1 MAKKFKYI
9 GSKAVNK
16 DSLPSFSVFNDTFQ
30 TTIFNGGIKLSTKF
44 ATNQQISREKRIIIT
59 QKDVTLNDLKINN
72 IAELNNFIKITN
84 KLKLNL
90 DTVNLSNYAVYG
102 SLKEKFRVAV
112 NNIINKFPGG
122 LAVKT
127 YLSGVSYFNILDY
140 TYDSANNISTFRSP
154 ITIIDNPFFLNL
166 YSNSNLSSSIINNVT
181 TRYLDYVLLYN
192 NIDYGINGFTGFSNS
207 NSSYLYFSINGN
219 PFGAFSANSISDEFV
234 IKPNDIE
241 FNKFYNSLN
250 ELERYFLNKNANPKY
265 SFDFKIPEIDEDD
278 DLTFINYTFQFPVKG
293 DGYNLDTDSLNYV
306 DLLEKLFSIGDLY
319 DEYKSNLIIRKFIP
333 KTLIDFDGTDS
344 FKSESMF
351 KIYGKEIDEIKL
363 FIDSLMSINTVTY
376 DKINNIPDTL
386 IKNLARTLGWK
397 AQNIINDKD
406 LLSSVFANDRSGD
419 TDISASL
426 AEVDIELW
434 RRLTINTA
442 WFLKSKGTR
451 KAIETIFTFIG
462 APDCLISFDEHVY
475 VVDSPISAR
484 YALSNLIGPEDN
496 TLAIPPYDENGFPI
510 APSVKSS
517 QYFQVSGNTDSGQE
531 YINIY
536 RRLGYNVT
544 KTVDNKKAWVY
555 YESANT
561 HSSSGRNTNY
571 NINDS
576 RLIINTKEV
585 TINIDAARAIECDV
599 YNFNQD
605 YNYPVSSTG
614 RTSPYPQRSSNIFGT
629 TQLTF
634 AEYVQEIY
642 SKFINAQ
649 NRKVTESAIGSH
661 YPSLTKLYYDYY
673 SNNNSNKR
681 NFADLNKYIDNLDNI
696 FDTFV
701 KQFIPATTIFN
712 DSAFNI
718 RNSVFTPQK
727 YAYKHGIDDGS
738 EFEVEIQLPIETD
751 VSLVSIESE
760 FFDTFDNDIPIATI
774 ESSVSVSD
782 NGNIDTDF
790 FANVEQ
796 NVNLSPLWNS
806 KVCENEKS
814 SFALTGATK
823 IELSSLTQTS
833 IFNKT
838 TETGHTLTFNFTSA
852 TSTLSA
858 NTTLFYYS
866 IHKYDRDIG
875 GFSETS
881 VYTAKTLG
889 YTAFTGSSILTN
901 VISGSYLSC
910 DSEYIIKPYFEYTT
924 CLDTGTTIT
933 IIPSSSTVYEYF
945 IISGYPYQ
953 SFTRTT
959 YEFIEPSTI
968 TSSIP
973 INVISSENKL
983 YSESN
988 LFFNYNTLT
997 ANTGSNITTLI
1008 NKTAYT
1014 PSFNYYNKLDDY
1026 YFVSLCEPEK
1036 PVLSFPSTR
1045 PDDQSSLF
1053 VETIPVTNDVFSSF
1067 TITYEPI
1074 GEVLVSVNGLTLQKN
1089 LEYSNDASI
1098 TITSIR
1104 NRSFTLSQSLIKNQS
1119 DVLTVA
1125 YYRNVANTQQLVKE
1139 DLLYTGSSQIVSAS
1153 TGFYEITLSK
1163 NRINNSDIAV
1173 FANGSLLMKNTDYQV
1188 SSYDDNKVIL
1198 LFQPPTNPITISV
1211 SYLSNFLFDSSTLIE
1226 ATGPNYTV
1234 NWSLNNIISNNQIGK
1249 FVHQFYDLANTGLTG
1264 TTLYSAETAYA
1275 YNTTQFSNTFGWQSV
1290 SLTPGTTYY
1299 YRISSE
1305 KYFTTINNINLS
1317 SVTYSETYRLKIP
1330 L

>member
-16 DSLPSFSVFNDTFQ
+16 DSLPSFSVFNDTYQ
-30 TTIFNGGIKLSTKF
+30 TTIFNGGINLSTKF
-44 ATNQQISREKRIIIT
+44 ATNQQISREKRIIVT

-72 IAELNNFIKITN
+72 ITELNNFIKITN

-90 DTVNLSNYAVYG
+90 DTVSLSNYAVYG

-127 YLSGVSYFNILDY
+127 YLSGVTYFNILDY
-140 TYDSANNISTFRSP
+140 TYDSTNNISTFRSP

-166 YSNSNLSSSIINNVT
+166 YSNTNLSSSTIDNVT

-192 NIDYGINGFTGFSNS
+192 GIDYGINGFTGFSNS

-219 PFGAFSANSISDEFV
+219 PFGAFSASSISDEFV
-234 IKPNDIE
+234 MKPNDIE
-241 FNKFYNSLN
+241 FNKFYSSLN
-250 ELERYFLNKNANPKY
+250 ELERYFLNKNTTPKY
-265 SFDFKIPEIDEDD
+265 SFEFKIPEIDEDD
-278 DLTFINYTFQFPVKG
+278 ELSFINYTFQFPIKG

-306 DLLEKLFSIGDLY
+306 VLLEKLFSIGDLY

-376 DKINNIPDTL
+376 DKVNNIPDTL

-406 LLSSVFANDRSGD
+406 LLSSVLANDKSGD

-451 KAIETIFTFIG
+451 KALETIFTFIG

-475 VVDSPISAR
+475 VVDAPINAR
-484 YALSNLIGPEDN
+484 YVLSDLIGPEDN
-496 TLAIPPYDENGFPI
+496 TLAIPPYDSNGFPI
-510 APSVKSS
+510 APSVNSS
-517 QYFQVSGNTDSGQE
+517 QYFQVSGNSDSGQE

-536 RRLGYNVT
+536 RRLGYRVT

-585 TINIDAARAIECDV
+585 SINIDSARAIECDV
-599 YNFNQD
+599 YNFNQE

-614 RTSPYPQRSSNIFGT
+614 RTSPYPQRDSNKFDTIP
-629 TQLTF
+629 LTF

-649 NRKVTESAIGSH
+649 NRKVTDSAIGSH

-673 SNNNSNKR
+673 ANNNSNKR
-681 NFADLNKYIDNLDNI
+681 NFADLNKYVDNLDNI

-712 DSAFNI
+712 DSAFNV
-718 RNSVFTPQK
+718 RNTVFTPQK

-738 EFEVEIQLPIETD
+738 EFEAEIQLPIETE
-751 VSLVSIESE
+751 VSLVTIESE
-760 FFDTFDNDIPIATI
+760 FFDTYESDVSMVTI
-774 ESSVSVSD
+774 ESSVEVSD
-782 NGNIDTDF
+782 DGSIDTER
-790 FANVEQ
+790 FAFATQ
-796 NVNLSPLWNS
+796 DVNLQPLWKSN
-806 KVCENEKS
+806 VCENEKS
-814 SFALTGATK
+814 SFAFTGGTK

-838 TETGHTLTFNFTSA
+838 NESGQTITFNFTSA

-866 IHKYDRDIG
+866 IHKYDRDIS
-875 GFSETS
+875 GFSETPIYS
-881 VYTAKTLG
+881 AKTLG
-889 YTAFTGSSILTN
+889 YTAFTGSSILSDI
-901 VISGSYLSC
+901 ISGSYLSC

-933 IIPSSSTVYEYF
+933 ITPSSSTVYEYF
-945 IISGYPYQ
+945 IVSGYPYE
-953 SFTRTT
+953 SFTKTA
-959 YEFIEPSTI
+959 YEFIEPKTI
-968 TSSIP
+968 TSSMGIG
-973 INVISSENKL
+973 VISSETKT
-983 YSESN
+983 YPESN

-997 ANTGSNITTLI
+997 ANTGSNITALI
-1008 NKTAYT
+1008 NKTSYT

-1036 PVLSFPSTR
+1036 PVLSFPSTVI
-1045 PDDQSSLF
+1045 DDQSSLF
-1053 VETIPVTNDVFSSF
+1053 VETIPVTNDGFSSF
-1067 TITYEPI
+1067 TISYEPI

-1089 LEYSNDASI
+1089 LEYSNDASV
-1098 TITSIR
+1098 TITNIR
-1104 NRSFTLSQSLIKNQS
+1104 KRSFTLSQTLLKSQG

-1139 DLLYTGSSQIVSAS
+1139 DLVYTGSSQIVSAI
-1153 TGFYEITLSK
+1153 TGFYEITLAN
-1163 NRINNSDIAV
+1163 NRINNSDVAV
-1173 FANGSLLMKNTDYQV
+1173 FAGGSLLMKNTDYII
-1188 SSYDDNKVIL
+1188 SSYDDNKVVL
-1198 LFQPPTNPITISV
+1198 LFPPPVNPITISV
-1211 SYLSNFLFDSSTLIE
+1211 SYLSNFVFDSSTLIE

-1234 NWSLNNIISNNQIGK
+1234 NWSLSNIISSNQIGK
-1249 FVHQFYDLANTGLTG
+1249 FIHQFYDLPNTGLTG
-1264 TTLYSAETAYA
+1264 TTTYSAETAYD
-1275 YNTTQFSNTFGWQSV
+1275 YNTTQFSNTFAWQSV

-1299 YRISSE
+1299 YRLASE

-1317 SVTYSETYRLKIP
+1317 SITYSDTYRMKIP